1 MASFLSCGDAVR
13 LELLTEESYYRR
25 MTTAIPSRKSRAEPR
40 AARGRPREF
49 DVDEVLDRASRTF
62 WNHGY
67 HATSIDDLCEA
78 TGVLR
83 GSLYG
88 VFGDKHGLL
97 LAAVERYS
105 DGVIARLAE
114 RLSAEGSPTES
125 LREALLHY
133 AKITN
138 ALSGQRSCFI
148 TNTTLEMQADDTA
161 LREKIE
167 SFHRRTTTLLTAAVI
182 RGQAAGEFDASLD
195 EGEVGRYLLCV
206 TQGLRVMSKVVD
218 DESQLADVINLALRS
233 LT

>member
-1 MASFLSCGDAVR
+1 
-13 LELLTEESYYRR
+13 
-25 MTTAIPSRKSRAEPR
+25 MTNAIRSRKSGNEPR

-97 LAAVERYS
+97 LAAVDHYS
-105 DGVIARLAE
+105 EGVIARLAE
-114 RLSAEGSPTES
+114 RLSAGGSATES

-148 TNTTLEMQADDTA
+148 TNTTLEMQADDA
-161 LREKIE
+161 ELREKIE

-182 RGQAAGEFDASLD
+182 RGQAAGEFDPSLD

-218 DESQLADVINLALRS
+218 DEAQLADVVDLALRS